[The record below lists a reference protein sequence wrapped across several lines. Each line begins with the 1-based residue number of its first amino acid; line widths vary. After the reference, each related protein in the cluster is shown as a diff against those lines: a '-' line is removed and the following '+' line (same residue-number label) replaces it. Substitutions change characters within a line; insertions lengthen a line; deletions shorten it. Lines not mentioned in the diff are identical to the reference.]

1 MIAEFAILGAGAI
14 GSILG
19 AHLARAGHSVIII
32 ARGDRAH
39 AVQRDG
45 LRIKGLADFS
55 AQVPVITDASQ
66 F

>member
-39 AVQRDG
+39 A
-45 LRIKGLADFS
+45 
-55 AQVPVITDASQ
+55 
-66 F
+66 